1 MDFDDGLLCGVF
13 EEEDANIQQNFKKLS
28 LEK

>member
-13 EEEDANIQQNFKKLS
+13 EEEDENLQQNFKKLS